1 MANKNIGESQNKVY
15 TNFVNDKPWVNPEV
29 PPKASHVPSY
39 PGTNAGAL
47 FGFDVKRKSLNN
59 TPIKPPVKESYK
71 DNTATQNANTYPIN
85 KDDSG
90 GINNA
95 SNHQDNKTQAIRI
108 DSGACTALERGLHN
122 IQSKVDAV
130 DKKAEDL
137 DDSYK
142 TVPVKFGEVQSK
154 MAYKSSQV
162 EELDRRNKVHSA
174 KIHELERALKN
185 VKMENETIRGRA
197 GPGGSM
203 GPIAEDGYQNGY
215 GSPRGYQPDPYQDRD
230 QPPQPAK
237 IQDREPMHKPDYKN
251 DQYGH
256 AHHGGGGPGEEP
268 YWGFNRYYDP
278 QFLTAYRREHVP
290 YQTKQDEREQE
301 EEWRR
306 KKQEEEEKILK
317 DKPKTYDYTAPYQ
330 SLYPPRDINKYFHD
344 SKYLDERP
352 EPKPDEYYF
361 NDDIPMAPAH
371 GTQGTTYERDYD
383 DPRKQGPAEPSP
395 GGLYII
401 RFHDTGFSEVN
412 LSLKEQQT
420 IIRSNGGYVLGISRK
435 HNVIALEGD
444 AGWRY
449 SRDQNPRPQV
459 RCRHQ
464 LVDDAIAVIWFPS
477 EKKAFDFFSN
487 SFRNRFRQ
495 EGFPSPHGWE
505 GHFIPLLNPP
515 FLRNLD
521 TYMVIEILNAGRAN
535 PEKQRSI
542 QQFEAET
549 RQAILRYMPN
559 SIPFIASATKAL
571 TRGEY
576 FKPGTL
582 CRDKSKIFISRFD
595 SMAEMSEL
603 WSSGLIQD
611 ALHKGNITGPVNVFA
626 FSLKDWQDH

>member
-290 YQTKQDEREQE
+290 YQTKQDEREQ
-301 EEWRR
+301 
-306 KKQEEEEKILK
+306 
-317 DKPKTYDYTAPYQ
+317 
-330 SLYPPRDINKYFHD
+330 
-344 SKYLDERP
+344 
-352 EPKPDEYYF
+352 
-361 NDDIPMAPAH
+361 
-371 GTQGTTYERDYD
+371 
-383 DPRKQGPAEPSP
+383 AEPSP